1 MNKLDP
7 EHEKALD
14 AILRLLQEKL
24 YWKGRYLIADEYWKS
39 RCMAAEEFILQMPDT
54 WTDLTPGQQ
63 KAVVEYEKFLK
74 ENKEPA

>member
-1 MNKLDP
+1 MSKLNP

-14 AILRLLQEKL
+14 AILRLLKEKL
-24 YWKGRYLIADEYWKS
+24 YWQGRYLIAEEYWKS
-39 RCMAAEEFILQMPDT
+39 RCMAAEEFIFQMPDT